1 MWRAKEK
8 GLEGMQGEARTR
20 WCVLREQE
28 DEVLGAER
36 ANRGVTGEVS
46 EQPEATPWPL

>member
-1 MWRAKEK
+1 MWRAKER

-20 WCVLREQE
+20 WRVLGEQE
-28 DEVLGAER
+28 NGVLGAER
-36 ANRGVTGEVS
+36 ANGGVTGEVS